1 MTNHKIFSILFLL
14 SIVGIFISCSTKNK
28 IENTDNIIGKKFTA
42 KTENRKLVIEII
54 DAENL
59 KITNEFDC
67 ENIEEKYRKV
77 VFEKKYH
84 KSEKSII
91 LNDSIF
97 EFKLPYFNS
106 ENCEFLSE
114 KYRTE
119 KNERNFD
126 GRLIIRNR
134 KELYSIWNIDTL
146 KIVENKLM
154 YIKKNGRGSRGYLF
168 E

>member
-1 MTNHKIFSILFLL
+1 MI
-14 SIVGIFISCSTKNK
+14 KNR
-28 IENTDNIIGKKFTA
+28 DNIIGKKFTA

-126 GRLIIRNR
+126 GKLIIRNR

-154 YIKKNGRGSRGYLF
+154 YIKKAGRVTHGYLF

>member
-1 MTNHKIFSILFLL
+1 MTTPKIFSALFLVL
-14 SIVGIFISCSTKNK
+14 AYGLFISCSSQNK
-28 IENTDNIIGKKFTA
+28 FNNIDSLIGKKFTA
-42 KTENRKLVIEII
+42 KTENRKLVIEIV

-67 ENIEEKYRKV
+67 ENIDEKFKKV

-84 KSEKSII
+84 KSGKSII

-97 EFKLPYFNS
+97 EFKLPYFNNS
-106 ENCEFLSE
+106 NCEFLSE

-119 KNERNFD
+119 KNERSFD
-126 GRLIIRNR
+126 GKLIIRNR
-134 KELYSIWNIDTL
+134 KELYTIWNIDTL
-146 KIVENKLM
+146 KVVENKLV
-154 YIKKNGRGSRGYLF
+154 YIKKTGRGSRGYMF